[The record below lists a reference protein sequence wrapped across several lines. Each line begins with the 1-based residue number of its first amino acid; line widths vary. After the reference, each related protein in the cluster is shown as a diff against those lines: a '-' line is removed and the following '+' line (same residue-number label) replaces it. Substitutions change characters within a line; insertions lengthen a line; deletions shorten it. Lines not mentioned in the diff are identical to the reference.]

1 MELSI
6 DQIKQV
12 VSEIESYENQE
23 RKRIAF
29 ESFQIYGGNL
39 KPYVRNKVMS
49 MYPKTWEAYTISDYS
64 ILKKITDKKS
74 KAYKTPPARAL
85 DSIEETT
92 RYQDIVSKFDLNQA
106 MKKLDRYFNQHKYAM
121 LAVFQDKDTDN
132 VPYWK
137 FIPLEPYEFDVIKDD
152 NGNVRLVVLS
162 YPDQQITVGADN
174 DGFDTLIA
182 GEKADEG
189 KQTKIYAFWTDT
201 SHYLVRVQKD
211 KNSAGSPEF
220 QMDLLDIPT
229 NPNNVNPY
237 GILPFVYLPYCD
249 GVNYPIPSNLGPQT
263 VELNSLLSVYLT
275 SGNMQIGQLVVSYPE
290 GQEIQMVTQGLMTGL
305 RMPQSNNAE
314 AAETKAEYISPSPN
328 MDAHRTSIMTFAA
341 MVMDENGIQAKK
353 SIDDSE
359 KFTSG
364 LDRLL
369 SESDVQDIVEDN
381 QDTYSKAENG
391 IYQIISMQSEAAGLG
406 AFQSENCRAIYKKP
420 KMLLSDTENL
430 ANIEKMLELGLIE
443 EWEKFKLID
452 PNLSDEEAKEK
463 LARIK
468 QAQVDQASAMAKAV
482 GFDQEEPEP
491 KEEVPSGN
499 NEE

>member
-39 KPYVRNKVMS
+39 KPYVRSKVIS

-162 YPDQQITVGADN
+162 HPDQQITVGADN

-182 GEKADEG
+182 GEKADEN
-189 KQTKIYAFWTDT
+189 
-201 SHYLVRVQKD
+201 V
-211 KNSAGSPEF
+211 AG
-220 QMDLLDIPT
+220 LCNT
-229 NPNNVNPY
+229 R
-237 GILPFVYLPYCD
+237 
-249 GVNYPIPSNLGPQT
+249 
-263 VELNSLLSVYLT
+263 
-275 SGNMQIGQLVVSYPE
+275 IGQ
-290 GQEIQMVTQGLMTGL
+290 
-305 RMPQSNNAE
+305 
-314 AAETKAEYISPSPN
+314 
-328 MDAHRTSIMTFAA
+328 
-341 MVMDENGIQAKK
+341 
-353 SIDDSE
+353 
-359 KFTSG
+359 
-364 LDRLL
+364 
-369 SESDVQDIVEDN
+369 
-381 QDTYSKAENG
+381 
-391 IYQIISMQSEAAGLG
+391 
-406 AFQSENCRAIYKKP
+406 
-420 KMLLSDTENL
+420 
-430 ANIEKMLELGLIE
+430 
-443 EWEKFKLID
+443 
-452 PNLSDEEAKEK
+452 
-463 LARIK
+463 
-468 QAQVDQASAMAKAV
+468 
-482 GFDQEEPEP
+482 
-491 KEEVPSGN
+491 
-499 NEE
+499 